1 MKHVVLTGFMAVG
14 KTAVGRRLAKRLGY
28 EFVDT
33 DRLIEQDAGTS
44 VAEIFEKVGEAE
56 FRRRERALVAGLAPA
71 TPTVVATGG
80 GTFVDEENQRALKAL
95 GVVVCLVTSLET
107 VLQRVGRNDSR
118 PLARGDARE
127 RLVELYEKRKPSYGR
142 ADVLVET
149 DGLSVEQAVSRVLTM
164 ITPYIK
170 DNVPGAATSS

>member
-1 MKHVVLTGFMAVG
+1 VKHVVLTGFMAVG

-33 DRLIEQDAGTS
+33 DRLIEQEAGSS
-44 VAEIFEKVGEAE
+44 VAEIFEKLGETE
-56 FRRRERALVAGLAPA
+56 FRRLERALVGGLVLK

-118 PLARGDARE
+118 PLARGDARP
-127 RLVELYEKRKPSYGR
+127 RLVELYEKRKPAYGR

-164 ITPYIK
+164 IAPYIK
-170 DNVPGAATSS
+170 DNVPGAATPS

>member
-33 DRLIEQDAGTS
+33 DRLIEQETGST
-44 VAEIFEKVGEAE
+44 VAEIFEKVGEVE
-56 FRRRERALVAGLAPA
+56 FRRRERELVTGLKPA
-71 TPTVVATGG
+71 AATVIATGG

-118 PLARGDARE
+118 PLARGDSRE
-127 RLVELYEKRKPSYGR
+127 RLVELYEKRRPAYGR

-164 ITPYIK
+164 IAPYIK
-170 DNVPGAATSS
+170 ANLPGATSAS